1 MPTTIQTSVTPGL
14 LACPECEAALETTQR
29 YCVRCGARNQTAD
42 SPPARYFA
50 AAAQRRR
57 APVAPARRRG
67 VGIGTAA
74 LLAVLP
80 LAIGIGVLVGRS
92 GGDDGLA
99 EALRKQRP
107 TVVNVGGG
115 GAGTAAAATDGD
127 ATRTTADAAAKDDKA
142 EAAKRRKAKQV
153 VATGVAGAAH
163 SVVDHESTAAS
174 RDRDK
179 AVVRRLNKQTG
190 KSYVDSQRNLP
201 DVIEVQKDPGAGPS
215 TPQAPGQP

>member
-1 MPTTIQTSVTPGL
+1 MPTTIQTSVSPGL
-14 LACPECEAALETTQR
+14 LACPECEAALESTQR
-29 YCVRCGARNQTAD
+29 YCVRCGARNQAAD

-57 APVAPARRRG
+57 APAAAPRRRG
-67 VGIGTAA
+67 VGIGSAV

-80 LAIGIGVLVGRS
+80 LALGVGVLVGRS

-99 EALRKQRP
+99 EALRKQPP

-115 GAGTAAAATDGD
+115 GGAPAATAAGGGAAATAAAAKKDEK
-127 ATRTTADAAAKDDKA
+127 TRAAKSRKPDK
-142 EAAKRRKAKQV
+142 V

-163 SVVDHESTAAS
+163 SVVDHRSTTLS
-174 RDRDK
+174 RGRDK

-215 TPQAPGQP
+215 APQAPGQP